1 MYASFAAGALVTGLV
16 FLNHVFSE
24 EEEAEEIF
32 ANQKTRKE
40 LFDDLVLEL
49 KTELREK
56 HKSHVIPTDEEG
68 WFTEKFMI

>member
-1 MYASFAAGALVTGLV
+1 MYASCAAGALVTGLV

-24 EEEAEEIF
+24 EEEAGEIF
-32 ANQKTRKE
+32 AKQKTRKE